1 MMKFLFNPTL
11 NLLQNRHDKIT
22 QKFIDGIITYKD
34 FEDYEIKYEKIKQL
48 FIINLN

>member
-1 MMKFLFNPTL
+1 MKFLFNPTT

-22 QKFIDGIITYKD
+22 QKFIDGIISYS
-34 FEDYEIKYEKIKQL
+34 DYEKYEYHYNKVKHL